1 MNKKK
6 KLNGFTLIELVIV
19 LAIFGIILAVIMSLI
34 QPATKIMK
42 KASVRESTAS
52 YSDNISEYLDNSLH
66 YSSFMYVYENGFADL
81 LGYEIS
87 EEDAVNFFVNQTFDG
102 AVGTEDGET
111 CIPLKGRV
119 HVLKLLNNDTTIGS
133 ETYKAGRV
141 LESTYDFT
149 AREYGEIG
157 STTINLVNEN
167 REVINEE
174 HFRDYT
180 YYYNIGYA
188 TLDPISNPEL
198 YSAGE
203 GVSFE
208 SNPREYY
215 NQIVEK
221 RQASGLPYS
230 MTSSNFCINV
240 IAYKDGNKVDAT
252 YDEDGSG
259 PELEVNVPLFK
270 SPAHLTAA
278 SMALPN
284 MQKIPFAQ
292 KTTNAAGEE
301 KIRIPSS
308 LGSDPDSI
316 TTFRTIPRIENPE
329 ENIYIIFVSP
339 EEIYDTTI
347 DYANRS

>member
-1 MNKKK
+1 MNKEK
-6 KLNGFTLIELVIV
+6 KLKGFTLIELVIV

-66 YSSFMYVYENGFADL
+66 YSSFMYIHKDGFVSSDNS
-81 LGYEIS
+81 EILAVK
-87 EEDAVNFFVNQTFDG
+87 EFVEDIFNG
-102 AVGTEDGET
+102 AVGVDEDNK
-111 CIPLKGRV
+111 CVPLKGRV
-119 HVLKLLNNDTTIGS
+119 HVLKLINEGKDS
-133 ETYKAGRV
+133 YETGKIY
-141 LESTYDFT
+141 ESVYDFT
-149 AREYGEIG
+149 ASEYGK
-157 STTINLVNEN
+157 SNSSINLVNEN
-167 REVINEE
+167 REVINKE

-180 YYYNIGYA
+180 YYYNLGFA
-188 TLDPISNPEL
+188 TLDPISDL
-198 YSAGE
+198 DLFSAGE
-203 GVSFE
+203 GVSLE

-221 RQASGLPYS
+221 GSWGVD
-230 MTSSNFCINV
+230 TKKFCINV
-240 IAYKDGNKVDAT
+240 IAYKDGNKVDAS

-259 PELEVNVPLFK
+259 PEDAINVPLFK

-292 KTTNAAGEE
+292 KTTNAEGEE
-301 KIRIPSS
+301 KIQIPSAKAHES
-308 LGSDPDSI
+308 TYICPIKEFSCTDDPDG
-316 TTFRTIPRIENPE
+316 
-329 ENIYIIFVSP
+329 NIYIIFVSP